1 MRGVIAS
8 AVALLAAFSSAQS
21 LGPGE
26 PAPPI
31 KVAEF
36 VKGQAVT
43 DLSKGVFVVEFWAT
57 WCGPCI
63 VSIPHI
69 SGLAKKHEGKVT
81 VVGVSVWERG
91 DDIAGMVKKFVDGQG
106 DKMSYN
112 VARDEGMTMAETW
125 MQAAGQNG
133 IPAAFIIKDGVVQ
146 WIGHPMTMDEPLAQ
160 VVAGTFD
167 LAASKA
173 AFKAEME
180 ASAKQEAFMGAV
192 QAGAKAYRD
201 GDMEAGRKQIMDADS
216 GGDAGLNLQ
225 RNMTLLG
232 LYVNSEPLRFRRLA
246 NEMFAEGGSARL
258 NLAYFCYNTARQAN
272 SNKAL
277 LGKIAERIANEG
289 SETNAIALYYAGMA
303 LMASENAEVALR
315 AFERAQALAG
325 AGGYPENFVK
335 DLNKAA
341 DDARS
346 KVKPAE

>member
-8 AVALLAAFSSAQS
+8 ALALLAAFSSAQS
-21 LGPGE
+21 LGPGVQ
-26 PAPPI
+26 APPI

-36 VKGQAVT
+36 VKGQTVT

-69 SGLAKKHEGKVT
+69 SSLAKKHEGKVT

-133 IPAAFIIKDGVVQ
+133 IPAAFVIKDGIVQ
-146 WIGHPMTMDEPLAQ
+146 WIGHPMNMDEPLAQ
-160 VVAGTFD
+160 VIAGTFD
-167 LAASKA
+167 LEASKA

-180 ASAKQEAFMGAV
+180 AEAKMAAFMQAV
-192 QAGAKAYRD
+192 QTGAKTYRD
-201 GDMEAGRKQIMDADS
+201 GDMEAGRTQILGADS
-216 GGDAGLNLQ
+216 GGDAGLDLQ

-246 NEMFAEGGSARL
+246 NEMHAAGDSARL

-277 LGKIAERIANEG
+277 LGKIAERIGGEA
-289 SETNAIALYYAGMA
+289 SEKNAIALYYAGMA
-303 LMASENAEVALR
+303 MMSCENAEGALR
-315 AFERAQALAG
+315 AFERAQGLVG
-325 AGGYPENFVK
+325 SDEYPAAFVT

-346 KVKPAE
+346 KVKPAQ